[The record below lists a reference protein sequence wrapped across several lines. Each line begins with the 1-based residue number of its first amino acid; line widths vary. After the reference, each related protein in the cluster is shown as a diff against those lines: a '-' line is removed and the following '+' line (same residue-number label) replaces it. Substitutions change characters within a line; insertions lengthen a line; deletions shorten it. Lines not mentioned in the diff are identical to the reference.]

1 MIKRSKFDIALEWAM
16 TAFHLAFIPFLIIW
30 LWNN

>member
-1 MIKRSKFDIALEWAM
+1 MIKRSKSDIFLEWAM
-16 TAFHLAFIPFLIIW
+16 TVFHLAFPFLVVVW